1 LGEYGKDNLLA
12 GCSTQVNSR
21 MLCSGSV
28 AARLHEIYREC
39 LEHSSW
45 ARIVLETSR
54 ERISFSCR
62 KPPTVSPFQQQG
74 RKRPAT
80 AKKRERNRRR
90 LEEWLERRNHRSQTS
105 PSAAAAEVTSYATAA
120 ATAALKPTVPHP
132 ALRDSVATASDK
144 GTTAVSAPAAVS
156 VKAAAA
162 TTAATEAVKPPPKHL
177 KSKAA
182 ATRASERPSVVA
194 KRRNLV
200 QLDGCDT
207 SAVSSKES
215 LQKPT
220 AATSPDTAGNPA
232 AAPTPAPS
240 PTPEPPDG
248 HILCSICRIHSH
260 DWVYSRCKLC
270 RTKN

>member
-21 MLCSGSV
+21 MLCSSSV

-62 KPPTVSPFQQQG
+62 KPPTASPFQQQG

-90 LEEWLERRNHRSQTS
+90 LEEWLERKNHRSQTS
-105 PSAAAAEVTSYATAA
+105 PSAAVAESTAAEVTSYATAA
-120 ATAALKPTVPHP
+120 LKPTVSSP
-132 ALRDSVATASDK
+132 ALSDSVATASDK
-144 GTTAVSAPAAVS
+144 GTTAVSAPAA

-177 KSKAA
+177 KTKAA

-194 KRRNLV
+194 KRRNLL

-220 AATSPDTAGNPA
+220 AATSPDPPGNPA
-232 AAPTPAPS
+232 AAPTTAPS
-240 PTPEPPDG
+240 PAPEPPDG

-260 DWVYSRCKLC
+260 DWVYSRCKLF

>member
-1 LGEYGKDNLLA
+1 
-12 GCSTQVNSR
+12 
-21 MLCSGSV
+21 MLCSSSV

-62 KPPTVSPFQQQG
+62 KPPTASPFQQQG

-105 PSAAAAEVTSYATAA
+105 PSAAAAESTAAEVTSYATAA
-120 ATAALKPTVPHP
+120 ATAALKSTVPRP

-144 GTTAVSAPAAVS
+144 GTTAVSAPAAV
-156 VKAAAA
+156 KAAAA

-177 KSKAA
+177 KTKAA

-194 KRRNLV
+194 KRRNPL

-240 PTPEPPDG
+240 PAPEPPDG